1 MFCNIYKWGDGVAM
15 KRIMFISALV
25 GVMLPVNSVAQDTGS
40 QEVIVTAKRSEGID
54 YSAAMPVV
62 GLRRSADFAVQEVT
76 ITGDT
81 RDGSLRQDE
90 IYKTLAN
97 AIAAAPHAGV
107 QIASGDETL
116 QIVTLE
122 NYRNLSL
129 KKDSR
134 PDSQK
139 LSFLVKAPLGAG
151 NDARSAQAKIAS
163 FVKVVKPVG
172 RALMETS
179 DDLTFSVV
187 APDQYR
193 GAITDII
200 AADAKSMAAKLG
212 DEYGVEIEGLNRP
225 VEWARSG
232 LSEVLLYIPYKLVI
246 VPKH

>member
-1 MFCNIYKWGDGVAM
+1 M
-15 KRIMFISALV
+15 KLALV
-25 GVMLPVNSVAQDTGS
+25 IASLWGVMMPNAVLAQDTGT
-40 QEVIVTAKRSEGID
+40 QEVIVTAQRSHGD
-54 YSAAMPVV
+54 GYSSSMPVV

-81 RDGSLRQDE
+81 RDAILRQDE
-90 IYKTLAN
+90 IYQMLAN

-107 QIASGDETL
+107 QIASGEETL
-116 QIVTLE
+116 QLVTMA

-129 KKDSR
+129 KKDNR

-139 LSFLVKAPLGAG
+139 LSFLVKTPLGAG
-151 NDARSAQAKIAS
+151 IDAKLAQAKIAG
-163 FVKVVKPVG
+163 FVKAVKPVG

-187 APDQYR
+187 GPDQYR
-193 GAITDII
+193 GAIADII
-200 AADAKSMAAKLG
+200 AADAKAMAAKLG
-212 DEYGVEIEGLNRP
+212 DGYGVEIEGLNRP

-246 VPKH
+246 LPKR

>member
-1 MFCNIYKWGDGVAM
+1 M
-15 KRIMFISALV
+15 KFTVKIASLISLL
-25 GVMLPVNSVAQDTGS
+25 LPVQAFAQDSGS
-40 QEVIVTAKRSEGID
+40 QEVIVTARRSEGD
-54 YSAAMPVV
+54 GYSANMPVV

-81 RDGSLRQDE
+81 RDEKSRQDE
-90 IYKTLAN
+90 IYQMLAN

-107 QIASGDETL
+107 QIASGDATL
-116 QIVTLE
+116 QLVTIA

-129 KKDSR
+129 KKDNR

-139 LSFLVKAPLGAG
+139 LSFLVKTPLAAG
-151 NDARSAQAKIAS
+151 TAASTAQAKIAS
-163 FVKVVKPVG
+163 FVKAVKPVG

-193 GAITDII
+193 GAIADII
-200 AADAKSMAAKLG
+200 AADAKSMAAKFG
-212 DEYGVEIEGLNRP
+212 DGYGVEIEGLNRP

-232 LSEVLLYIPYKLVI
+232 LSEVLLYIPYRLVI
-246 VPKH
+246 VPKR